1 MAISVD
7 KVYRKVLAILNKEAR
22 GFLTP
27 DEFNK
32 IGSQVQLDLLD
43 KAFHDYTRAVAKE
56 SIGRGGQGYADIPK
70 KIQDRI
76 DPFYATGTVTLTNG
90 TGALPT
96 VTVNNYTRSNVYN
109 IIRVYSEDT
118 CYTPSVFTD
127 VERVEKAKLSFLLS
141 SPLTTP
147 STTFPIY
154 YISGS
159 NISVNPTSI
168 SSVGMDYIAIPADP
182 IWAYTTDSYGSYTYS
197 TAPGSTVTPT
207 TGKVDF
213 ELHSS
218 SEVDLILGILRY
230 SGVIIKDPT
239 IVQTI
244 GQETATK
251 VQQENI

>member
-7 KVYRKVLAILNKEAR
+7 KVYRKVLAILNKESR

-43 KAFHDYTRAVAKE
+43 KAFHDYNRAVAKQ
-56 SIGRGGQGYADIPK
+56 SAGRGGQGYADIPK

-76 DPFYATGTVTLTNG
+76 DPFYATSSVTLTSGVG
-90 TGALPT
+90 TLPT
-96 VTVNNYTRSNVYN
+96 FYN
-109 IIRVYSEDT
+109 II
-118 CYTPSVFTD
+118 SVSTTICSTMTD
-127 VERVEKAKLSFLLS
+127 IERVEKAKLSFLLS

-154 YISGS
+154 YVTGTTLT
-159 NISVNPTSI
+159 VNPSTI
-168 SSVGMDYIAIPADP
+168 ASVDVNYVSVPNSP
-182 IWAYTTDSYGSYTYS
+182 VWNYTTDDNGAFTYTA
-197 TAPGSTVTPT
+197 TGST
-207 TGKVDF
+207 DF
-213 ELHSS
+213 GLHPS

-230 SGVIIKDPT
+230 AGVIIKDPSV
-239 IVQTI
+239 IQTI

-251 VQQENI
+251 TQQENI